1 MHNHMTEDVLKR
13 AQEDDSKVADIRPE
27 GRLVHPELNPE
38 HYYEQVASDP
48 YFRALIYLR
57 HHIKAVS
64 DAYFSREVDARNI
77 DLFMMTSSV
86 SSPSGP
92 GSDSEPIPLQ
102 LGDLHT
108 YLVDSSQFGFEPIL
122 VGGVPRA
129 YCYLASMRG
138 EDADVRHLNQFFHCE
153 YEAQEALD
161 EVITVAEGYVRSL
174 VQVVDAM
181 PNVIDRFSGD
191 PARTRKQ
198 IAAVLEGESFQRI
211 TFDDA
216 IKKLQESGGEGLFAE
231 SPHGFDLTSKGER
244 KLLELLHATRPIWV
258 THYPRD
264 RVPFYQKPLANKPDR
279 VLNADLLCPAVVEG
293 GFSGEFLGLGQ
304 RQDDVDEMYESM
316 RRQGVDSAPY
326 EWYVDL
332 RRNPEYKTTSGF
344 GLGIERF
351 VSWIFGFDSI
361 HKAILYPRMKGVPMN
376 P

>member
-1 MHNHMTEDVLKR
+1 MTEDVLKR
-13 AQEDDSKVADIRPE
+13 AQEDDEKVAAIQPE
-27 GRLVHPELNPE
+27 GKLVHPELDPE
-38 HYYEQVASDP
+38 HYYEQVASNP

-57 HHIKAVS
+57 HHIRAIS
-64 DAYFSREVDARNI
+64 DAHFSREVDARNI
-77 DLFMMTSSV
+77 DLFMLTSSV

-102 LGDLHT
+102 LGGLHT

-138 EDADVRHLNQFFHCE
+138 EDADARHLNQFFHCE
-153 YEAQEALD
+153 YEAQETLD
-161 EVITVAEGYVRSL
+161 EVMAVAEGYVRAL
-174 VQVVDAM
+174 TQVVQAM
-181 PNVIDRFSGD
+181 PNTIERLSVD
-191 PARTRKQ
+191 PVRTREQ
-198 IAAVLEGESFQRI
+198 IQAILDDGPFQRI
-211 TFDDA
+211 TFDEA
-216 IKKLQESGGEGLFAE
+216 VKMLQETEEDGYVEE
-231 SPHGFDLTSKGER
+231 SPHGFDMTSKGER
-244 KLLELLHATRPIWV
+244 KLLELLQATRPIWV

-264 RVPFYQKPLANKPDR
+264 RVPFYQKPLADNPDR
-279 VLNADLLCPAVVEG
+279 VLNADLLCPTVTEG
-293 GFSGEFLGLGQ
+293 GFSGEFLGMGQ

-316 RRQGVDSAPY
+316 RRQGVDAAPY

-351 VSWIFGFDSI
+351 ISWMFGFDSI